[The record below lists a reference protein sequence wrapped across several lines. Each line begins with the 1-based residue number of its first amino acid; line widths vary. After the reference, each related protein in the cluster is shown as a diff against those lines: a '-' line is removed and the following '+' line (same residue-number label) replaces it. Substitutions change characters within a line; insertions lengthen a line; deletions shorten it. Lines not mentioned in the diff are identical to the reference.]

1 MFLVVFQR
9 QQNGNHFFL
18 MFSDLQILKAE
29 GEVLNQNILDLF
41 SLKLGI
47 LLKYLL
53 YMYRTL

>member
-1 MFLVVFQR
+1 
-9 QQNGNHFFL
+9 

-29 GEVLNQNILDLF
+29 GEVLNQNVLDLF